1 MLVETPPS
9 LGEVAVER
17 HLSHLLLLVLLLYQH
32 ICPCFCQH
40 FSQESGTLA
49 DTGELVPDLVSVSL
63 SIMEGMREENLGL
76 LKGSSIT
83 CFYVTLMRG

>member
-1 MLVETPPS
+1 MF
-9 LGEVAVER
+9 
-17 HLSHLLLLVLLLYQH
+17 LSTFLPGVR
-32 ICPCFCQH
+32 
-40 FSQESGTLA
+40 TLP

-63 SIMEGMREENLGL
+63 SIMEGMREESLGL